1 MAGDAIGIY
10 GEGLGLPV
18 KETSYFTSLTLAS
31 MLVGYVVGLI
41 TIPRYLSQERYLAY
55 SAILG
60 IILVAGASLTQ
71 GSVSV
76 ACVALLGF
84 ENAMLWPAHFPPAF
98 REIVRPP
105 ATGAA
110 MLLLAIRSDEGRG
123 GTRRFCQWS
132 TW

>member
-71 GSVSV
+71 GYVSRSEEHTSELQSLMRISYAV
-76 ACVALLGF
+76 FCLKKKKRIITTDACPQQL
-84 ENAMLWPAHFPPAF
+84 
-98 REIVRPP
+98 
-105 ATGAA
+105 
-110 MLLLAIRSDEGRG
+110 
-123 GTRRFCQWS
+123 
-132 TW
+132 